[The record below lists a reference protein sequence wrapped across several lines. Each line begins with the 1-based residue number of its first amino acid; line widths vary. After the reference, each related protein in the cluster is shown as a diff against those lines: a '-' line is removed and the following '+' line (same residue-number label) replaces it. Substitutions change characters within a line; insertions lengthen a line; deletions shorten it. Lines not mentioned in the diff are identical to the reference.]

1 MKNTIKINYF
11 NKNCSDKIC
20 IQQRPG
26 KLLQIGDEKME
37 KINKGKMPAE
47 IVKLFGLLYDRESEL
62 LVRIAGENLKKQQT
76 KQDGQNQE
84 IDSEKS
90 TSTTDPIKP

>member
-1 MKNTIKINYF
+1 
-11 NKNCSDKIC
+11 
-20 IQQRPG
+20 
-26 KLLQIGDEKME
+26 ME

-47 IVKLFGLLYDRESEL
+47 IVKLFGLLYDRESEF

-90 TSTTDPIKP
+90 TNTTDPIKP